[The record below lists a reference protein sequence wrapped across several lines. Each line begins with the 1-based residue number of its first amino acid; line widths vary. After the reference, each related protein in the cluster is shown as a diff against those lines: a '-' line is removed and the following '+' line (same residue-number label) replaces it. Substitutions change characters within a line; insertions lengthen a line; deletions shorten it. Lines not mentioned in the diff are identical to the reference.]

1 MNKWLWMIVSTG
13 LVILL
18 ASCGATGAADGQVE
32 QEMVKTATLPPTVVP
47 LVPTV
52 APLPAPGVALTADDV
67 HRITPTEAKTL
78 LDNGTAALYDTR
90 SADEY
95 RTQHAV
101 GAISFP
107 EADIPARI
115 GELPTDKMLIF
126 YCT

>member
-32 QEMVKTATLPPTVVP
+32 QEMVKTATLPPTV
-47 LVPTV
+47 
-52 APLPAPGVALTADDV
+52 APLPQPLVALTADDV
-67 HRITPTEAKTL
+67 HRITPTEAKAL
-78 LDNGTAALYDTR
+78 LDNGTAVLYDTR